1 MIIAQTL
8 GSVLEIGAIS
18 IIAVAIG
25 VLTGEIEVAP
35 FLASV
40 DFIDREFVAFFADLP
55 TRVLFIWLVIS
66 AVVLQLIKSG
76 LGFVSRVV
84 RVRICR
90 LADEALAGV
99 ILKIALRSPFYL
111 SANDSPGYSY
121 ELIEQGKALNQE
133 VIGGLF
139 SNAVTATLAL
149 ALFGSVMLAVSWE
162 LTLTA
167 FGLLAGAVLVLRDIT
182 SRLKTLTEAVTQK
195 RLRLSKQV
203 VEYLGSHRILR
214 LLNQTSWAEKKIFK
228 DYKRV
233 LGLDEEVQIAD
244 AKIDPVIQI
253 GSISGI
259 GLFLI
264 GAVLIFGEGKDLLL
278 PTIVGFLILLH
289 RALQHARSLVNIQ
302 VSIGR
307 VRILSGYLGE
317 YLLRLDKF
325 VAEPVTDLKSR
336 PVKNEIRIENLS
348 FQYPGSIGSVLTG
361 VEFTIPSGTTLAVVG
376 PSGAGKSTL
385 IDLLAGLYS
394 PTTGRILFDGIDSE
408 SDAAAE
414 FRRSFGV
421 VDQTTLLLD
430 ASIMENIRF
439 GRSQYSDEEVVDA
452 AKMAHADE
460 FILELSQQY
469 QTLVGRGGF
478 RISGGQKQ
486 RIAIARALLSDPSV
500 LILDEATSALDSET
514 ESLFQEMITKV
525 RSKRIIVM
533 IAHRLSTVRGADV
546 VIVMERGQIVES
558 GNPQDLL
565 DQGGRFSDLWRY
577 QSFDLSDNA

>member
-1 MIIAQTL
+1 
-8 GSVLEIGAIS
+8 
-18 IIAVAIG
+18 
-25 VLTGEIEVAP
+25 
-35 FLASV
+35 
-40 DFIDREFVAFFADLP
+40 
-55 TRVLFIWLVIS
+55 
-66 AVVLQLIKSG
+66 
-76 LGFVSRVV
+76 
-84 RVRICR
+84 
-90 LADEALAGV
+90 
-99 ILKIALRSPFYL
+99 
-111 SANDSPGYSY
+111 
-121 ELIEQGKALNQE
+121 
-133 VIGGLF
+133 
-139 SNAVTATLAL
+139 
-149 ALFGSVMLAVSWE
+149 
-162 LTLTA
+162 
-167 FGLLAGAVLVLRDIT
+167 
-182 SRLKTLTEAVTQK
+182 
-195 RLRLSKQV
+195 
-203 VEYLGSHRILR
+203 
-214 LLNQTSWAEKKIFK
+214 
-228 DYKRV
+228 
-233 LGLDEEVQIAD
+233 
-244 AKIDPVIQI
+244 
-253 GSISGI
+253 
-259 GLFLI
+259 
-264 GAVLIFGEGKDLLL
+264 
-278 PTIVGFLILLH
+278 
-289 RALQHARSLVNIQ
+289 
-302 VSIGR
+302 
-307 VRILSGYLGE
+307 
-317 YLLRLDKF
+317 
-325 VAEPVTDLKSR
+325 
-336 PVKNEIRIENLS
+336 
-348 FQYPGSIGSVLTG
+348 LTG

-408 SDAAAE
+408 FDAAAE

-460 FILELSQQY
+460 FILELSEQY